1 MKKYSKITLDNFWN
15 SCKMVYMMRN
25 KDNNEYDIIDYID
38 TMIKICIYCIILS
51 ALSLIINFI
60 IL

>member
-1 MKKYSKITLDNFWN
+1 
-15 SCKMVYMMRN
+15 MVYMMRN